1 MSYNKEVLSDRFTG
15 KEKVSLRN
23 RARRVSKATGDSFNM
38 ACLIDESKSGK
49 PVQIGLQN
57 LDKVSHTVAIFAGDL
72 QNIEEIK
79 NLAGESVDAIVAHGA
94 FLKSG
99 DKDLM
104 VCDCPKLEY
113 IRRYMQ
119 RNPTRVDAFQLTT
132 DNELQF
138 ANPMK
143 LVEYSP
149 FGGPVSDSITPKIYL
164 RPEQLNRN
172 MVEIN
177 NIKHFSLD
185 HAHVFIV
192 TVGAG
197 RTLDMTMLIGSGF
210 DAAAALQDMAEA
222 LIG

>member
-1 MSYNKEVLSDRFTG
+1 MRKEIFSDRFTG
-15 KEKVSLRN
+15 KEKVSLKN
-23 RARRVSKATGDSFNM
+23 RARRVSKATGDAFNM

-72 QNIEEIK
+72 HSVDEIK
-79 NLAGESVDAIVAHGA
+79 NIAGESVDAIVSHGE
-94 FLKSG
+94 FLKNG
-99 DKDLM
+99 ETPLL

-113 IRRYMQ
+113 IRRYLQ
-119 RNPTRVDAFQLTT
+119 RNPTRIDAFQLTT

-138 ANPMK
+138 ANTLK

-149 FGGPVSDSITPKIYL
+149 FGGPVSDSITPKTYL
-164 RPEQLNRN
+164 TPEQFNRT
-172 MVEIN
+172 MVEIS

-192 TVGAG
+192 TIGAG
-197 RTLDMTMLIGSGF
+197 RTLDMTLMLGSGF
-210 DAAAALQDMAEA
+210 DSAAALQDMAEA

>member
-1 MSYNKEVLSDRFTG
+1 MKKNILTDNFTG
-15 KEKVSLRN
+15 KEKVSLKN
-23 RARRVSKATGDSFNM
+23 RARRMSKATGDAFNM
-38 ACLIDESKSGK
+38 ACLIDESKAGK
-49 PVQIGLQN
+49 PVQIGLTN
-57 LDKVSHTVAIFAGDL
+57 LDKVSHTVAIFAGEL
-72 QNIEEIK
+72 TNIDEIK
-79 NLAGESVDAIVAHGA
+79 NIAGESVDAIVAHGA
-94 FLKSG
+94 FLKEG

-113 IRRYMQ
+113 IRRYL
-119 RNPTRVDAFQLTT
+119 RRSPRRVDAFQLTT

>member
-1 MSYNKEVLSDRFTG
+1 MRKEILSDRFTG
-15 KEKVSLRN
+15 KEKVSLKN
-23 RARRVSKATGDSFNM
+23 RARRVSKATGDAFNM
-38 ACLIDESKSGK
+38 ACLIDETKSGK

-72 QNIEEIK
+72 HSVDEIK
-79 NLAGESVDAIVAHGA
+79 NIAGESVDAIVSHGE
-94 FLKSG
+94 FLKNG
-99 DKDLM
+99 ETPLL

-113 IRRYMQ
+113 IRRYLQ
-119 RNPTRVDAFQLTT
+119 RNPTRIDAFQLTT

-138 ANPMK
+138 ANTLK

-149 FGGPVSDSITPKIYL
+149 FGGPVSDSITPKTYL
-164 RPEQLNRN
+164 TPEQFNRT
-172 MVEIN
+172 MVEIS

-192 TVGAG
+192 TIGAG
-197 RTLDMTMLIGSGF
+197 RTLDMTLMLGSGF
-210 DAAAALQDMAEA
+210 DSAAALQDMAEA

>member
-1 MSYNKEVLSDRFTG
+1 MRKEILSDRFTG
-15 KEKVSLRN
+15 KEKVSLKN
-23 RARRVSKATGDSFNM
+23 RARRVSKATGDAFNM

-72 QNIEEIK
+72 HSVDEIK
-79 NLAGESVDAIVAHGA
+79 NIAGESVDAIVSHGE
-94 FLKSG
+94 FLKNG
-99 DKDLM
+99 ETPLL

-113 IRRYMQ
+113 IRRYLQ
-119 RNPTRVDAFQLTT
+119 RNPTRIDAFQLTT

-138 ANPMK
+138 ANTLK

-149 FGGPVSDSITPKIYL
+149 FGGPVSDSITPKTYL
-164 RPEQLNRN
+164 TPEQFNRTR
-172 MVEIN
+172 VEIS

-192 TVGAG
+192 TIGAG
-197 RTLDMTMLIGSGF
+197 RTLDMTLMLGSGF
-210 DAAAALQDMAEA
+210 DSAAALQDMAEA

>member
-1 MSYNKEVLSDRFTG
+1 MRKEILSDRFTG
-15 KEKVSLRN
+15 KEKVSLKN
-23 RARRVSKATGDSFNM
+23 RARRVSKATGDAFNI

-72 QNIEEIK
+72 HSVDEIK
-79 NLAGESVDAIVAHGA
+79 NIAGESVDAIVSHGE
-94 FLKSG
+94 FLKNG
-99 DKDLM
+99 ETPLL

-113 IRRYMQ
+113 IRRYLQ
-119 RNPTRVDAFQLTT
+119 RNPTRIDAFQLTT

-138 ANPMK
+138 ANTLK

-149 FGGPVSDSITPKIYL
+149 FGGPVSDSITPKTYL
-164 RPEQLNRN
+164 TPEQFNRT
-172 MVEIN
+172 MVEIS

-192 TVGAG
+192 TIGAG
-197 RTLDMTMLIGSGF
+197 RTLDMTLMLGSGF
-210 DAAAALQDMAEA
+210 DSAAALQDMAEA

>member
-1 MSYNKEVLSDRFTG
+1 MRKEILSDRFTG
-15 KEKVSLRN
+15 KEKVSLKN
-23 RARRVSKATGDSFNM
+23 RARRVSKATGDAFNM

-72 QNIEEIK
+72 HSVDEIK
-79 NLAGESVDAIVAHGA
+79 NIAGESVDAIVSHGE
-94 FLKSG
+94 FLKNG
-99 DKDLM
+99 ETLLL

-113 IRRYMQ
+113 IRRYLQ
-119 RNPTRVDAFQLTT
+119 RNPTRIDAFQLTT

-138 ANPMK
+138 ANTLK

-149 FGGPVSDSITPKIYL
+149 FGGPVSDSITPKTYL
-164 RPEQLNRN
+164 TPEQFNRT
-172 MVEIN
+172 MVEIS

-192 TVGAG
+192 TIGAG
-197 RTLDMTMLIGSGF
+197 RTLDMTLMLGSGF
-210 DAAAALQDMAEA
+210 DSAAALQDMAEA

>member
-1 MSYNKEVLSDRFTG
+1 MRKEILSDRFTG
-15 KEKVSLRN
+15 KEKVSLKN
-23 RARRVSKATGDSFNM
+23 RARRVSKATGDAFNM

-72 QNIEEIK
+72 YSVDEIK
-79 NLAGESVDAIVAHGA
+79 NIAGESVDAIVSHGE
-94 FLKSG
+94 FLKNG
-99 DKDLM
+99 ETPLL

-113 IRRYMQ
+113 IRRYLQ
-119 RNPTRVDAFQLTT
+119 RNPTRIDAFQLTT

-138 ANPMK
+138 ANTLK

-149 FGGPVSDSITPKIYL
+149 FGGPVSDSITPKTYL
-164 RPEQLNRN
+164 TPEQFNRT
-172 MVEIN
+172 MVEIS

-192 TVGAG
+192 TIGAG
-197 RTLDMTMLIGSGF
+197 RTLDMTLMLGSGF
-210 DAAAALQDMAEA
+210 DSAAALQDMAEA

>member
-1 MSYNKEVLSDRFTG
+1 MRKEILSDRFTG
-15 KEKVSLRN
+15 KEKVSLKN
-23 RARRVSKATGDSFNM
+23 RARRVSKATGDAFNM

-72 QNIEEIK
+72 QSVDEIK
-79 NLAGESVDAIVAHGA
+79 NIAGESVDAIVSHGE
-94 FLKSG
+94 FLKNG
-99 DKDLM
+99 ETPLL

-113 IRRYMQ
+113 IRRYLQ
-119 RNPTRVDAFQLTT
+119 RNPTRIDAFQLTT

-138 ANPMK
+138 ANTLK

-149 FGGPVSDSITPKIYL
+149 FGGPVSDSITPKTYL
-164 RPEQLNRN
+164 TPEQFNRT
-172 MVEIN
+172 MVEIS

-192 TVGAG
+192 TIGAG
-197 RTLDMTMLIGSGF
+197 RTLDMTLMLGSGF
-210 DAAAALQDMAEA
+210 DSAAALQDMAEA

>member
-1 MSYNKEVLSDRFTG
+1 MRKEILSDLFTG
-15 KEKVSLRN
+15 KEKVSLKN
-23 RARRVSKATGDSFNM
+23 RARRVSKATGDAFNM

-72 QNIEEIK
+72 HSVDEIK
-79 NLAGESVDAIVAHGA
+79 NIAGESVDAIVSHGE
-94 FLKSG
+94 FLKNG
-99 DKDLM
+99 ETPLL

-113 IRRYMQ
+113 IRRYLQ
-119 RNPTRVDAFQLTT
+119 RNPTRIDAFQLTT

-138 ANPMK
+138 ANTLK

-149 FGGPVSDSITPKIYL
+149 FGGPVSDSITPKTYL
-164 RPEQLNRN
+164 TPEQFNRT
-172 MVEIN
+172 MVEIS

-192 TVGAG
+192 TIGAG
-197 RTLDMTMLIGSGF
+197 RTLDMTLMLGSGF
-210 DAAAALQDMAEA
+210 DSAAALQDMAEA

>member
-1 MSYNKEVLSDRFTG
+1 MRKEILSDRFTG
-15 KEKVSLRN
+15 KEKVSLKN
-23 RARRVSKATGDSFNM
+23 RARRVSKATGDAFNM

-72 QNIEEIK
+72 HSVDEIK
-79 NLAGESVDAIVAHGA
+79 NIAGESVDAIVSHGE
-94 FLKSG
+94 FLKNG
-99 DKDLM
+99 ETPLL
-104 VCDCPKLEY
+104 VCDCQKLEY
-113 IRRYMQ
+113 IRRYLQ
-119 RNPTRVDAFQLTT
+119 RNPTRIDAFQLTT

-138 ANPMK
+138 ANTLK

-149 FGGPVSDSITPKIYL
+149 FGGPVSDSITPKTYL
-164 RPEQLNRN
+164 TPEQFNRT
-172 MVEIN
+172 MVEIS

-192 TVGAG
+192 TIGAG
-197 RTLDMTMLIGSGF
+197 RTLDMTLMLGSGF
-210 DAAAALQDMAEA
+210 DSAAALQDMAEA

>member
-1 MSYNKEVLSDRFTG
+1 MRKEILSDRFTG
-15 KEKVSLRN
+15 KEKVSLKN
-23 RARRVSKATGDSFNM
+23 RARRVSKATGDAFNM

-72 QNIEEIK
+72 HSVDEIK
-79 NLAGESVDAIVAHGA
+79 NIAGESVDAIVSHGE
-94 FLKSG
+94 FLKNG
-99 DKDLM
+99 ETPLL

-113 IRRYMQ
+113 IRRYLQ
-119 RNPTRVDAFQLTT
+119 RNPTRIDAFQLTT
-132 DNELQF
+132 DIELQF
-138 ANPMK
+138 ANTLK

-149 FGGPVSDSITPKIYL
+149 FGGPVSDSITPKTYL
-164 RPEQLNRN
+164 TPEQFNRT
-172 MVEIN
+172 MVEIS

-192 TVGAG
+192 TIGAG
-197 RTLDMTMLIGSGF
+197 RTLDMTLMLGSGF
-210 DAAAALQDMAEA
+210 DSAAALQDMAEA

>member
-1 MSYNKEVLSDRFTG
+1 MRKEILSDRFTG
-15 KEKVSLRN
+15 KEKVSLKN
-23 RARRVSKATGDSFNM
+23 RARRVSKATGDAFNM

-72 QNIEEIK
+72 HSVDEIK
-79 NLAGESVDAIVAHGA
+79 NIAGESVDAIVSHGE
-94 FLKSG
+94 FLKNG
-99 DKDLM
+99 ETPLL

-113 IRRYMQ
+113 IRRYLQ
-119 RNPTRVDAFQLTT
+119 RNPTRIDAFQLTT

-138 ANPMK
+138 ANTLK

-149 FGGPVSDSITPKIYL
+149 FGGPVSDSITPKTYL
-164 RPEQLNRN
+164 TPEQFNRT
-172 MVEIN
+172 MVEIS
-177 NIKHFSLD
+177 NIKHFSLN

-192 TVGAG
+192 TIGAG
-197 RTLDMTMLIGSGF
+197 RTLDMTLMLGSGF
-210 DAAAALQDMAEA
+210 DSAAALQDMAEA

>member
-1 MSYNKEVLSDRFTG
+1 MRKEILSDRFTG
-15 KEKVSLRN
+15 KEKVSLKN
-23 RARRVSKATGDSFNM
+23 RARRVSKATGDAFNM
-38 ACLIDESKSGK
+38 AYLIDESKSGK

-72 QNIEEIK
+72 HSVDEIK
-79 NLAGESVDAIVAHGA
+79 NIAGESVDAIVSHGE
-94 FLKSG
+94 FLKNG
-99 DKDLM
+99 ETPLL

-113 IRRYMQ
+113 IRRYLQ
-119 RNPTRVDAFQLTT
+119 RNPTRIDAFQLTT

-138 ANPMK
+138 ANTLK

-149 FGGPVSDSITPKIYL
+149 FGGPVSDSITPKTYL
-164 RPEQLNRN
+164 TPEQFNRT
-172 MVEIN
+172 MVEIS

-192 TVGAG
+192 TIGAG
-197 RTLDMTMLIGSGF
+197 RTLDMTLMLGSGF
-210 DAAAALQDMAEA
+210 DSAAALQDMAEA

>member
-1 MSYNKEVLSDRFTG
+1 MRKEILSDRFTG
-15 KEKVSLRN
+15 KEKVSLKN
-23 RARRVSKATGDSFNM
+23 RARRVSKATGDAFNM

-72 QNIEEIK
+72 HSVDEIK
-79 NLAGESVDAIVAHGA
+79 NIAGESVDAIVSHGE
-94 FLKSG
+94 FLKNG
-99 DKDLM
+99 ETPLL

-113 IRRYMQ
+113 IRRYLQ
-119 RNPTRVDAFQLTT
+119 RNPTRIDAFQLTT

-138 ANPMK
+138 ANTLK

-149 FGGPVSDSITPKIYL
+149 FGGPVSDSITPKTYL
-164 RPEQLNRN
+164 TPEQFNRT
-172 MVEIN
+172 MVEIS

-192 TVGAG
+192 TIGAG
-197 RTLDMTMLIGSGF
+197 RTLDMTLMLGSGF
-210 DAAAALQDMAEA
+210 DSAAALQDMAEA

>member
-1 MSYNKEVLSDRFTG
+1 MRKEILSDRFTG
-15 KEKVSLRN
+15 KEKVSLKN
-23 RARRVSKATGDSFNM
+23 RARRVSKATGDAFNM

-72 QNIEEIK
+72 HSVNEIK
-79 NLAGESVDAIVAHGA
+79 NIAGESVDAIVSHGE
-94 FLKSG
+94 FLKNG
-99 DKDLM
+99 ETPLL

-113 IRRYMQ
+113 IRRYLQ
-119 RNPTRVDAFQLTT
+119 RNPTRIDAFQLTT

-138 ANPMK
+138 ANTLK

-149 FGGPVSDSITPKIYL
+149 FGGPVSDSITPKTYL
-164 RPEQLNRN
+164 TPEQFNRT
-172 MVEIN
+172 MVEIS

-192 TVGAG
+192 TIGAG
-197 RTLDMTMLIGSGF
+197 RTLDMTLMLGSGF
-210 DAAAALQDMAEA
+210 DSAAALQDMAEA

>member
-1 MSYNKEVLSDRFTG
+1 MRKEILSDRFTG
-15 KEKVSLRN
+15 KEKVSLKN
-23 RARRVSKATGDSFNM
+23 RARRVSKATGDAFNM

-72 QNIEEIK
+72 HSVDEIK
-79 NLAGESVDAIVAHGA
+79 NIAGESVDAIVSHGE
-94 FLKSG
+94 FLKNG
-99 DKDLM
+99 ETPLL

-113 IRRYMQ
+113 IRRYLQ
-119 RNPTRVDAFQLTT
+119 RNPTRIDAFQLTT

-138 ANPMK
+138 ANTLK

-149 FGGPVSDSITPKIYL
+149 FGGPVSDSITPKPYL
-164 RPEQLNRN
+164 TPEQFNRT
-172 MVEIN
+172 MVEIS

-192 TVGAG
+192 TIGAG
-197 RTLDMTMLIGSGF
+197 RTLDMTLMLGSGF
-210 DAAAALQDMAEA
+210 DSAAALQDMAEA